1 LSAGS
6 DRASNRTMAN
16 MPVCAQEGEWTM
28 CFSEP
33 GRVLSIDESMVR
45 VETAEGV
52 FDASLRVVE
61 AGGRTVMV
69 GDWVL
74 MALGLV
80 VDVVDER
87 EGRALLDQMRSLR
100 LGVEP

>member
-1 LSAGS
+1 
-6 DRASNRTMAN
+6 
-16 MPVCAQEGEWTM
+16 M

-33 GRVLSIDESMVR
+33 GRVLSIDGSMAR
-45 VETAEGV
+45 VDTADGV

-61 AGGRTVMV
+61 VGRRTVAV

-74 MALGLV
+74 MSLGLV

-87 EGRALLDQMRSLR
+87 EGRALVEQMRSLR
-100 LGVEP
+100 LEVKP